1 MTGKTI
7 LKATAII
14 AVLTSAMVAGVFGFA
29 ALSST
34 NSQFAFA
41 QKQGQFFDAKLT
53 GKDEVPPKD
62 TKASGVAE
70 FTVTG
75 ANSMSYNSNVRNI
88 VANYYV
94 IIDIY
99 LYTCSRAG
107 K

>member
-41 QKQGQFFDAKLT
+41 QK
-53 GKDEVPPKD
+53 
-62 TKASGVAE
+62 
-70 FTVTG
+70 
-75 ANSMSYNSNVRNI
+75 
-88 VANYYV
+88 
-94 IIDIY
+94 
-99 LYTCSRAG
+99 
-107 K
+107 